1 MGWSEATITLDG
13 IALVTELINGGKLK
27 ITRAEIS
34 ENTVDATALALQ
46 KTVQSPLNVP
56 VVIAQ
61 KEKRENSLNICVQ
74 IHNTGAVGNHRM
86 RQLGL
91 YAQTETSEEKLF
103 ALLQNGFGEEIPPED
118 EYPQFLL
125 EFTAVITVSNAD
137 NISVA
142 IEPASVI
149 VTKAMLNS
157 ALADKADR
165 SELPTTLPANGGNAD
180 TVNGHTVNA
189 DVPVDAKFTDT
200 KYTHPTTAG
209 NKHIPAGGSS
219 GQILKWAAD
228 GTAVWGADNN
238 TTYSA
243 MTGATASAAGKA
255 GLVPAPPIGARD
267 YYLNGSGAWSYPM
280 MGSYIGGTNRDLNNY
295 TSPKVLYFPYQSG
308 DKNFPVSTSGWLM
321 VITHGDP
328 SWIKQIFFDLTS
340 SNIYSRHR
348 INGSWEA
355 WSKYISVSP
364 TVNPLQI
371 VNIVQGT
378 RNGLS
383 GNQGIWYV
391 SYQSGATKAL
401 VEVWE
406 TITETSNV
414 AKTLYGSRYLT
425 GISSSMTAT
434 TATAVITSAER
445 TVMVGT
451 DTVGRITFGG
461 SISLDTNY
469 RVTWLV

>member
-1 MGWSEATITLDG
+1 MDLTK
-13 IALVTELINGGKLK
+13 NYKLK
-27 ITRAEIS
+27 KPSADDFADIG
-34 ENTVDATALALQ
+34 D
-46 KTVQSPLNVP
+46 LN
-56 VVIAQ
+56 
-61 KEKRENSLNICVQ
+61 E
-74 IHNTGAVGNHRM
+74 
-86 RQLGL
+86 
-91 YAQTETSEEKLF
+91 
-103 ALLQNGFGEEIPPED
+103 
-118 EYPQFLL
+118 
-125 EFTAVITVSNAD
+125 NAD
-137 NISVA
+137 A
-142 IEPASVI
+142 IDAQLKRNADGLAS
-149 VTKAMLNS
+149 ANS
-157 ALADKADR
+157 AITSLQTGKADR
-165 SELPTTLPANGGNAD
+165 SELPTMLPANGGNAD

-189 DVPVDAKFTDT
+189 DVPAGAKFTDT
-200 KYTHPTTAG
+200 TYGTATQSKQGLLSAEDKTKLDGIAANANKYTHPTTAG

-295 TSPKVLYFPYQSG
+295 ASPKVLYFPYQSG

-348 INGSWEA
+348 VNGSWET
-355 WSKYISVSP
+355 WRKYISVSP

-391 SYQSGATKAL
+391 PYQSGATKAL
-401 VEVWE
+401 VEVWK
-406 TITETSNV
+406 TITGTSNV
-414 AKTLYGSRYLT
+414 AKNLYGSRYLT

-434 TATAVITSAER
+434 TATTVINSAEL
-445 TVMVGT
+445 TVTIGT

-461 SISLDTNY
+461 TISLDTNY